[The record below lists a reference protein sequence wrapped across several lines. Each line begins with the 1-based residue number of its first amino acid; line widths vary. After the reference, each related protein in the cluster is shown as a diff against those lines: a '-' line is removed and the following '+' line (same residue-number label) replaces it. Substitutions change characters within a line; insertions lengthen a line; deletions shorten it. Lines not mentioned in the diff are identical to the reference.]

1 MQIKSLVLYNKKG
14 SKRILPFRT
23 GDVNVITG
31 ESKTGKTA
39 IIDIINY
46 CLGSEDCR
54 VSEGVIR
61 ETVEWF
67 AILLHYEQ
75 EEIFIARQNP
85 NSLNQSSTHFI
96 HLANA
101 DQVKIPELDEIRNNS
116 DISTL
121 KDFFTRK
128 LFIAEFTNTPKTGTR
143 EPLAVNFKHSRFYS
157 YQPQDLI
164 AQRNFLFYN
173 QTEPFVVQAI
183 KDTLPY
189 FLGAV
194 REDSMKVEQEIANKK
209 RELSKYERDLKEYER
224 LKDDGSQKLF
234 DLVNEAKQLNLI
246 SANMPAEDATQAL
259 DALKEASKWEQ
270 TANETAQGENENL
283 KKLLEEKAN
292 FEREL
297 STKRDDL
304 SAVNTFI
311 VQTSDYSTEVTQQK
325 ARLESIKLFGETE
338 AELHNCPLCSQHV
351 ETEIP
356 SIAAINKSLTDLSE
370 NLTTTIAERPKLN
383 QYVQRLNLEQDNL
396 RKQIEIRQ
404 NGIKSIYIEQEEASK
419 QKDLNLRRGKTI
431 GKLSL
436 FLESFR
442 AIEEDRTLQSKIDL
456 LQIEIAALEKVVDS
470 DEKEERLNSILNQ
483 INNQMTNWSKNLDL
497 EHQDAPIR
505 FDIKKLTIFAD
516 TPTKSIPLNQMGSG
530 ANWVAYHLLIH
541 FALHKHF
548 VKAGRP
554 VPRFLVLDQ
563 PSQAYYP
570 PDKDIV
576 LKGTPPTSSDETAVK
591 QMYDFII
598 SVTRELAPHFQVII
612 TDHAKLNY
620 PEFTD
625 SIVEEWRNGKKLIP
639 TEWYELSAQ

>member
-1 MQIKSLVLYNKKG
+1 MQIKSLVFYNKKG
-14 SKRILPFRT
+14 EKRILPFKI
-23 GDVNVITG
+23 GKANIITG

-39 IIDIINY
+39 LIDVINY

-54 VSEGVIR
+54 ISEGIIR

-75 EEIFIARQNP
+75 EEVFIARQNP
-85 NSLNQSSTHFI
+85 NSLNQNTTQYVYFTNS
-96 HLANA
+96 
-101 DQVKIPELDEIRNNS
+101 DKVKIPDMDELQNNS
-116 DISTL
+116 DVTTL
-121 KDFFTRK
+121 KDFFTKK
-128 LFIAEFTNTPKTGTR
+128 LFIAEFTNTPTTGTR

-173 QTEPFVVQAI
+173 QSEPFVAQAI

-189 FLGAV
+189 FLGAI
-194 REDSMKVEQEIANKK
+194 REDSMKVELEIANKK
-209 RELSKYERDLKEYER
+209 RELNKYEKDLKEYER
-224 LKDDGSQKLF
+224 LKHDGSQKIF
-234 DLVNEAKQLNLI
+234 ELVNEAKQLNLI
-246 SANMPAEDATQAL
+246 SADRLAEDATQAL
-259 DALKEASKWEQ
+259 DALKEAFAWEQ
-270 TANETAQGENENL
+270 TYNEIAQGENENL
-283 KKLLEEKAN
+283 KKLLEEKLIL
-292 FEREL
+292 EKEL
-297 STKRDDL
+297 STKRDDIN
-304 SAVNTFI
+304 AVNAFI
-311 VQTSDYSTEVTQQK
+311 KQTSDYSTEVTQQK
-325 ARLESIKLFGETE
+325 ARLESIKLFGETD
-338 AELHNCPLCSQHV
+338 AELHSCPLCSQHI
-351 ETEIP
+351 ETDIP
-356 SIAAINKSLTDLSE
+356 SITAINKSLADLSE
-370 NLTTTIAERPKLN
+370 NLTTTIAERPKLG
-383 QYVQRLNLEQDNL
+383 QYVQRLNLEQENL

-404 NGIKSIYIEQEEASK
+404 NGIKSIYLEQEEASK

-431 GKLSL
+431 GKISL
-436 FLESFR
+436 FLESFK
-442 AIEEDRTLQSKIDL
+442 AVEEDKTLKSKIDL
-456 LQIEIAALEKVVDS
+456 LQIEIAALEKVVGT

-483 INNQMTNWSKNLDL
+483 INIQMTNWSQNLDL

-554 VPRFLVLDQ
+554 VPRFLILDQ

-570 PDKDIV
+570 PDKDSE
-576 LKGTPPTSSDETAVK
+576 LKGKPATSSDETAVK

-598 SVTRELAPHFQVII
+598 SATKELAPHFQVII

-620 PEFTD
+620 TDFTD
-625 SIVEEWRNGKKLIP
+625 CITEEWRNGTKLIP
-639 TEWYELSAQ
+639 TQWYST

>member
-1 MQIKSLVLYNKKG
+1 MQIKSLIFYNKNG
-14 SKRILPFRT
+14 DKRILPFKI
-23 GDVNVITG
+23 GKVNIITG

-39 IIDIINY
+39 IIDVINY

-54 VSEGVIR
+54 VSEGIIR
-61 ETVEWF
+61 QTVEWF
-67 AILLHYEQ
+67 AILLQYEK
-75 EEIFIARQNP
+75 EEVFVARQNP
-85 NSLNQSSTHFI
+85 NNLGQASTQQIYFS
-96 HLANA
+96 NA
-101 DQVKIPELDEIRNNS
+101 DKVEIPEFDKLQNNS
-116 DISTL
+116 DTATL
-121 KDFFTRK
+121 KDFFTKK
-128 LFIAEFTNTPKTGTR
+128 LFIAEFTNTPTTGTR
-143 EPLAVNFKHSRFYS
+143 DPLSVNFKHSRFYS

-173 QTEPFVVQAI
+173 QSEPFVAQAI

-189 FLGAV
+189 FLGAI

-209 RELSKYERDLKEYER
+209 RELSRYEKDLKEYER
-224 LKDDGSQKLF
+224 LKNDGSQKIF
-234 DLVNEAKQLNLI
+234 ELVNEAKQLNLI
-246 SANMPAEDATQAL
+246 SADRVADDATQAL
-259 DALKEASKWEQ
+259 DALKEAFTWEQ

-283 KKLLEEKAN
+283 KKLLEEKS
-292 FEREL
+292 ELEKEL
-297 STKRDDL
+297 SRKRDDIN
-304 SAVNTFI
+304 AVNTFI
-311 VQTSDYSTEVTQQK
+311 KQTSDYSTEVTQQK

-338 AELHNCPLCSQHV
+338 AELHSCPLCSQHI

-356 SIAAINKSLTDLSE
+356 SIAAINKSLADLSE
-370 NLTTTIAERPKLN
+370 NLTTTIAERPKLG

-396 RKQIEIRQ
+396 KKQIEIRQ
-404 NGIKSIYIEQEEASK
+404 NGIKTIYIEQEQAFK

-431 GKLSL
+431 GKISL
-436 FLESFR
+436 FLESFK
-442 AIEEDRTLQSKIDL
+442 AVEEDKTLKTKIDL
-456 LQIEIAALEKVVDS
+456 LQIEIAALEKVVGS

-548 VKAGRP
+548 VKADRP
-554 VPRFLVLDQ
+554 VPRFLILDQ

-570 PDKDIV
+570 PDKDKE
-576 LKGTPPTSSDETAVK
+576 LKGKLATSTDETAVK
-591 QMYDFII
+591 QMYDFIFLA
-598 SVTRELAPHFQVII
+598 TKELAPHFQVII

-620 PEFTD
+620 PEFADCIT
-625 SIVEEWRNGKKLIP
+625 EEWRNGKKLIP
-639 TEWYELSAQ
+639 GEWIGI